1 MRLELSSTVL
11 INDKSTQILPTNMFM
26 LFPQNTCSCAV
37 LVILLVLR
45 YKQED
50 GTILNYWGFFTL
62 KFYGG

>member
-1 MRLELSSTVL
+1 
-11 INDKSTQILPTNMFM
+11 MFM
-26 LFPQNTCSCAV
+26 LFPQNTCSWAV